1 MYKVLA
7 FDIDNTLIMRGKSTI
22 EESAL
27 EAIRECHD
35 KGYEIVISTGRTINA
50 VHPDIKVRMP
60 ANYFIGVNGA
70 CLNTMDGKILKCFYM
85 SRESAEKIIDI
96 SIKHDYPLG
105 FKFEDSFQIYNRYEE
120 FVSRY
125 CKNRITRD
133 MLSACSDRD
142 YHIRTGML
150 PLDAFIYADD
160 NRLPQYFDQFPD
172 IKFIRANS
180 RKVIYEA
187 FNNQSDKGVMLKFLA
202 DRLGYSMDQVIAFG
216 DSQND
221 SEMMAQAGLGI
232 CMGNGTPEAKAA
244 ADYVTDDIDKDGIW
258 KALKHFGII

>member
-27 EAIRECHD
+27 AAIRECRD

-50 VHPDIKVRMP
+50 VHPDIKARMP

-85 SRESAEKIIDI
+85 SRESVEKIIDI
-96 SIKHDYPLG
+96 SLKHDYPLG
-105 FKFEDSFQIYNRYEE
+105 FKFADSFQIYNRYEE
-120 FVSRY
+120 FVTRY
-125 CKNRITRD
+125 CRNGITRD
-133 MLSACSDRD
+133 MLKDCSDRD
-142 YHIRTGML
+142 YHTRAVQM

-160 NRLPQYFDQFPD
+160 NRLPQCFDQFPD
-172 IKFIRANS
+172 LKFVRANS
-180 RKVIYEA
+180 RKIIYEA
-187 FNNQSDKGVMLKFLA
+187 FNKQSDKGVMLKFLTE
-202 DRLGYSMDQVIAFG
+202 RLGYTMEQVIAFG

-221 SEMMAQAGLGI
+221 SEMIMRAGLGI
-232 CMGNGTPEAKAA
+232 CMGNGTPEAKAV
-244 ADYVTDDIDKDGIW
+244 ADYVTDDIDKDGIR
-258 KALKHFGII
+258 KALKHFEII